1 MGMQLTLEHGEQR
14 AVIDVGSTDADILL
28 WFSQKE
34 VTDAMGEAGHQ
45 LTVAEIEDLRGRWKF
60 SKLAACVLPVWYKN
74 GRTSIAGE
82 LRAAAE
88 QLLEWCDSQGEG
100 LGYVY
105 LANSRP
111 LPGLDHNGFS
121 KGTVTAIR
129 IKGEDWCLDTGL
141 GLCELTRSVGEKGG
155 WGKVV
160 ERRDLRGEV
169 AKGLDRIVTDN
180 WRDYPRPTWPPE
192 VAKDL
197 DRIATDYK
205 MDVLIKRRKV
215 ALKLPSILKAVAE
228 FAAQFPPEDTIMVSC
243 RHPPGKKRR
252 DQEEEEGDL

>member
-1 MGMQLTLEHGEQR
+1 MGMQLMLEHGEQR
-14 AVIDVGSTDADILL
+14 AVVDVGSTDADILL

-34 VTDAMGEAGHQ
+34 VTDATGEAGHQ
-45 LTVAEIEDLRGRWKF
+45 LTLAEIEGLRGRLKF
-60 SKLAACVLPVWYKN
+60 SKLAGRVLPRWYKN
-74 GRTSIAGE
+74 GRTSSAGE

-105 LANSRP
+105 LANHRP
-111 LPGLDHNGFS
+111 MPTLDYNGFS
-121 KGTVTAIR
+121 KGMVSGVR
-129 IKGEDWCLDTGL
+129 INGEDWCLDTGL
-141 GLCELTRSVGEKGG
+141 GLCELSRTIRMDNG

-169 AKGLDRIVTDN
+169 AKGLDRIVTDV
-180 WRDYPRPTWPPE
+180 WRGSLDKIWPPLTATE
-192 VAKDL
+192 RE
-197 DRIATDYK
+197 RITTDQK
-205 MDVLIKRRKV
+205 MDVLLKRRKV
-215 ALKLPSILKAVAE
+215 AMKLPSILKSVAE